1 MPAPGATFGWQE
13 AMLAFG
19 VIAVAA
25 FLVTWV
31 TTDLLHVRRTPY
43 IAILAVTVGGLLAG
57 YLLWSGTS
65 LEELITSNWAWG
77 ITAGVVAAAIATP
90 LIRRLP
96 SEPRPVAARLIGM
109 VAWEGFVYGA
119 AEAVLL
125 ATLPV
130 LAIWQ
135 ATADAGWTDG
145 GWVKVGAGGLA
156 IVGALLTI
164 LVHHLGYASFRRA
177 SARPMMLGA
186 LFTCGTQALAFL
198 LTGNILAPVIA
209 HIVLHTQ
216 LVFHGVEMPP
226 EREQRHVKSSSQMA
240 TRTLET
246 STRRAA

>member
-1 MPAPGATFGWQE
+1 MPAPEAAFGWQE
-13 AMLAFG
+13 AILAFG
-19 VIAVAA
+19 VIAFAA

-31 TTDLLHVRRTPY
+31 ITDLLHVTRTPY
-43 IAILAVTVGGLLAG
+43 IAILALTVGALLSG
-57 YLLWSGTS
+57 YLVWSGTS
-65 LEELITSNWAWG
+65 LDELITSNWAWG
-77 ITAGVVAAAIATP
+77 ITAGVVAAGIATP

-96 SEPRPVAARLIGM
+96 SEPHPLGARSVETI
-109 VAWEGFVYGA
+109 AWEGVVYGA

-135 ATADAGWTDG
+135 ATGDVGWTDG
-145 GWVKVGAGGLA
+145 GWLEVCAGCLA
-156 IVGALLTI
+156 IAGALLTI
-164 LVHHLGYASFRRA
+164 LVHHLGYASFRKA

-216 LVFHGVEMPP
+216 LVFRGAEMPP
-226 EREQRHVKSSSQMA
+226 EREQPHVTSSSRLTA
-240 TRTLET
+240 RTLEPW
-246 STRRAA
+246 TRTAA